1 MKTSMTVYYTDG
13 SSGVIECENSPGAHP
28 DSMMA
33 LLEGLLTAEKTGK
46 TVARIGRSR
55 VNPLSKPPRPL
66 IIDDSSVVTRDH
78 LMDELRKY
86 SPREYERVFGKVP

>member
-1 MKTSMTVYYTDG
+1 MTMSVYYTDG
-13 SSGVIECENSPGAHP
+13 ANGMVEFENPPGAHP
-28 DSMMA
+28 DSIMA
-33 LLEGLLTAEKTGK
+33 LLEGLLTAEKTGR

-55 VNPLSKPPRPL
+55 VNRFSKPPRPL

-86 SPREYERVFGKVP
+86 SPREYERVFGKAP